1 MFQLDL
7 RTRIYLTLSAIFVTS
22 LLVADVIAGKFFVI
36 GGLEVS
42 VGVIPFPITFLL
54 TDVVNEYYGRKGAR
68 LLTGIG
74 AAMLVFA
81 FAMIFLARAL
91 PTGEHSPVP
100 KAAFDGVFGISYKFF
115 AASLTAYLV
124 GQVADINAFH
134 LTKRITHSRLLW
146 LRATGST
153 AVSQLFDTAIVNA
166 AALAGVLAAGEIVK
180 VAFWSYVYK
189 MAVAVLLTPLL
200 YAIHELLTKRWGLE
214 ALPPEGDPASSPGT
228 LAPG

>member
-7 RTRIYLTLSAIFVTS
+7 RTRIYLTLCAVFVTS
-22 LLVADVIAGKFFVI
+22 LLVADIIAGKFFVI

-81 FAMIFLARAL
+81 FGIIFLARAL
-91 PTGEHSPVP
+91 PTGASSPVP
-100 KAAFDGVFGISYKFF
+100 QAAFDGVFGISYKFF
-115 AASLTAYLV
+115 AASLIAYLV
-124 GQVADINAFH
+124 GQFADINAFH
-134 LTKRITHSRLLW
+134 VTKRITASRLLW

-153 AVSQLFDTAIVNA
+153 AISQVVDTAIVNA
-166 AALAGVLAAGEIVK
+166 AALAGILSAGQIVR

-189 MAVAVLLTPLL
+189 MTVAVLLTPVLYGIHGLL
-200 YAIHELLTKRWGLE
+200 EKRLGLDP
-214 ALPPEGDPASSPGT
+214 LPPEGADG
-228 LAPG
+228 APGVLAT